1 MWIHKRILRPILKSI
16 VGESYLRQKGVLGF
30 DFKHLSLSTVKQA
43 AGIVRSKP
51 SKAQSKVAGASWQSW
66 SGCDQC
72 FCASIL
78 NLWCA
83 HSQKCRRQNQQNDDL
98 FLSLSLP
105 PSSIGHAVIC
115 LIIFDWHM
123 SHSSCIPPLLCRT
136 RFCQEH
142 PLKQAVWQNKCHQ
155 QTSRSQTIGCEVW
168 ILQAEKNCSKCHGD
182 QSHLWWK
189 GLVQDILHPRWEHQ
203 GLNEERKER
212 AKIQENSSWTAMLKS
227 VCCQLN

>member
-1 MWIHKRILRPILKSI
+1 MWIHERFFRPILKSI

-83 HSQKCRRQNQQNDDL
+83 HSQKCRQQNQQNDDL
-98 FLSLSLP
+98 FLS

-123 SHSSCIPPLLCRT
+123 SHSSCIPLFCAEPGSAKSIRWSKRYGRTSATSKPADRKPLAVKSGYCKLKRT
-136 RFCQEH
+136 APNAMVIKAIFDEKVWFKTFSTRDGSTKGSMKSAKSGQRFRKTVPERPCLN
-142 PLKQAVWQNKCHQ
+142 PFAVN
-155 QTSRSQTIGCEVW
+155 
-168 ILQAEKNCSKCHGD
+168 
-182 QSHLWWK
+182 
-189 GLVQDILHPRWEHQ
+189 
-203 GLNEERKER
+203 
-212 AKIQENSSWTAMLKS
+212 
-227 VCCQLN
+227 